1 MFIKLVLSQDAQ
13 LGIRFKGKAV
23 MLHLLEGPVTG
34 HITEDS
40 RIKSLAPGGK
50 RTIDLSLVVQP
61 MLIQA
66 IVKITILRKTVLV
79 SRNV

>member
-1 MFIKLVLSQDAQ
+1 
-13 LGIRFKGKAV
+13 
-23 MLHLLEGPVTG
+23 MLHLLEGSVTG

-40 RIKSLAPGGK
+40 RRKSLVPGGN
-50 RTIDLSLVVQP
+50 RTNDLSLVVQP

-66 IVKITILRKTVLV
+66 TIKITILRKTVLV